1 VHTRTASC
9 GNGSVLNSNRQLNV
23 IGTTSNDNSQ
33 TKQHPHNEEGQH
45 MLVTKNMD
53 LSRQQ

>member
-1 VHTRTASC
+1 MHTRTASC

-53 LSRQQ
+53 LSWQQ